1 MASTPAEQEREPEQ
15 GQKPLSIP
23 RFRPWFYDL
32 VRLTSGLLLHTV
44 FRISATGL
52 DNVPS
57 EGGVVLA
64 PMHRSYI
71 DSLAVGV
78 PLKQRRFR
86 AMAKYELFLV
96 PVIGK
101 AIALG
106 GGFPVRRAVQD
117 MEAYEA
123 ALRLLRGGE
132 MLLVFPEGTRNRD
145 GSARPQLGAA
155 RLALEAGV
163 ALVPVS
169 IGGSERIKLVPPRFP
184 KIRVHYGEP
193 IPLGDLPADDLRRAS
208 YAATKRWSEAIDA
221 GLATLSR

>member
-1 MASTPAEQEREPEQ
+1 MASTPAEQERS
-15 GQKPLSIP
+15 QKPLSLPPFSP
-23 RFRPWFYDL
+23 RFYDL

-44 FRISATGL
+44 FRIRATGL
-52 DNVPS
+52 ENVPA

-64 PMHRSYI
+64 PMHRSYV

-78 PLKQRRFR
+78 PLRSRRFR

-96 PVIGK
+96 PVIGRV
-101 AIALG
+101 IALG

-123 ALRLLRGGE
+123 ALTMLRNGQ

-155 RLALEAGV
+155 RLAIESGA
-163 ALVPVS
+163 ALIPVS
-169 IGGSERIKLVPPRFP
+169 IGGSERIKLLPPRFP
-184 KIRVHYGEP
+184 RIRVFYGEP
-193 IPLGDLPADDLRRAS
+193 IPVGDLPADDLRRAS
-208 YAATKRWSEAIDA
+208 HAATKRWSAAIEA
-221 GLATLSR
+221 GLATMSR